1 MEHKDRNFFDPFQVV
16 KVLLGTRSRNSRLRG
31 IFLIKK
37 KNLVY
42 RTGCNPATKRKK
54 YRRNDLNFT

>member
-1 MEHKDRNFFDPFQVV
+1 MEHKDRNFFDPFQV

-37 KNLVY
+37 KTLYTSLDAIRQQNE
-42 RTGCNPATKRKK
+42 RTT
-54 YRRNDLNFT
+54 DETT